1 MQSTLHIKVKTG
13 QHAVTMVFCVVCGCF
28 KMDKRVEGRSVTPR
42 SGASVGMQGR
52 SPAVNVINITRRP
65 DGGIVNVEMKRQE
78 GLGQEGV
85 FNPTAAAAAALPSR
99 GTVPISVYGG
109 QTAYVVADQQ
119 SNAITK
125 QSPRKT
131 SPNVAASQL
140 PPPSVDSRLDWSDQ
154 YQRLMIRPGQ
164 RMPPAQ
170 HAILHSSALTDQQR
184 VPPPPQSSS
193 RVVPAAVEQ
202 QLLHTNAVLSQH
214 AHASDV
220 RFLAPGYA
228 AASPAVPVP
237 PVRVEGTNGGGVAYW
252 AAQKGNDSSPAGRSS
267 AADPKSASVAPQL
280 ISRLPGLLYDV
291 IPPRSDGPSEAERKV
306 AVLTQQLENEMRLTA
321 SQGSSLRQQAS
332 DSHSQYRSP
341 PPYYGPHI
349 TANVR
354 MATAAGSPSS
364 GVTSAVVDSDVSSV
378 KSGDVGGHQTVNS
391 LSARP
396 ADVDQPQLPAVRQG
410 SDLDAS
416 TECYGTLVFFRLCS
430 YL

>member
-1 MQSTLHIKVKTG
+1 
-13 QHAVTMVFCVVCGCF
+13 
-28 KMDKRVEGRSVTPR
+28 MDKRVEGRSVTPR

-78 GLGQEGV
+78 GLGQEGI

-119 SNAITK
+119 SNAIPK

-131 SPNVAASQL
+131 SPNVAAPQL
-140 PPPSVDSRLDWSDQ
+140 PPSVDSRLDWSDQ
-154 YQRLMIRPGQ
+154 YQQRLMIRPGQ

-170 HAILHSSALTDQQR
+170 HVILHSNALTDQQR
-184 VPPPPQSSS
+184 VPPPQSSS

-228 AASPAVPVP
+228 AASPAVPAP
-237 PVRVEGTNGGGVAYW
+237 PVRMEGTNGGVAYW

-354 MATAAGSPSS
+354 MATAAGSPCS
-364 GVTSAVVDSDVSSV
+364 GVTSAVVDSDVGSV